1 MKKCKIAVLFLGLF
15 LVSCEG
21 PKTYSVTVVDK
32 ATQLPLDSVLVKVVV
47 KAGDK
52 EKTSY
57 NLEGYTDT
65 SGKFTREVMIG
76 YGLSLSRW
84 DFYMEYSKPGYAQ
97 KTEKN
102 RTEGR
107 VELER

>member
-1 MKKCKIAVLFLGLF
+1 MKTYKIAILFLALI

-32 ATQLPLDSVLVKVVV
+32 ATQQPLDSVRVKVVV

-57 NLEGYTDT
+57 NLEGFTDST
-65 SGKFTREVMIG
+65 GKFTREVMIG

-84 DFYMEYSKPGYAQ
+84 DFYMEYFKPGYAP